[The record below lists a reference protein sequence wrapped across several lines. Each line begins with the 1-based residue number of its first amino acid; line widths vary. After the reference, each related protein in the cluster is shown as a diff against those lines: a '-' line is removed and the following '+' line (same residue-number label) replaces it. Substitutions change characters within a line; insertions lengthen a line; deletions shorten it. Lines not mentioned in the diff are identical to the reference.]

1 MYQPWLLLVELIVL
15 AATIYFFLMTR
26 QSATDAHRQ
35 TEEMVVK
42 LVKERTE
49 AHNTAMARD
58 VATLV
63 KEIEETA
70 AEMRAQW
77 TRQTVMLQ
85 DALKRVE
92 AAEAAFNAPPPPIEA
107 APVAPTTPAATP
119 SPARVEISGDT
130 LGDALTAYR
139 RHLTAAGR
147 SAAAVNRSVG
157 YVKAFALWWGGK
169 RFERVQLR
177 RINHSEADDY
187 FDELQSEG
195 LQPDTIRRK
204 MNAVRDF
211 LDWLDTQ
218 LQLAAEP
225 AASPPTAVQ
234 NGATSTHHRH
244 AMVKLLAQKGL
255 DVPGIA
261 AKTGLERETVRIL
274 LRKNA

>member
-15 AATIYFFLMTR
+15 AVTIYFFMMTR
-26 QSATDAHRQ
+26 RAATDAHRQ
-35 TEEMVVK
+35 TEEMVIK
-42 LVKERTE
+42 LVKQRTE

-70 AEMRAQW
+70 AEMRVQW
-77 TRQTVMLQ
+77 TRQSIMLQ

-92 AAEAAFNAPPPPIEA
+92 AAEDAFNAPPPIEA
-107 APVAPTTPAATP
+107 APVTPVAPAAAP
-119 SPARVEISGDT
+119 APARAEISGDT

-139 RHLTAAGR
+139 RHLAAVGR
-147 SAAAVNRSVG
+147 SAAAVSRSVG

-211 LDWLDTQ
+211 LEWLDAQ
-218 LQLAAEP
+218 LQLAATP
-225 AASPPTAVQ
+225 AASPPTAAQ
-234 NGATSTHHRH
+234 NGATATHHRH
-244 AMVKLLAQKGL
+244 EMVKLLAQKGL

>member
-15 AATIYFFLMTR
+15 AVTIYFFLMTR
-26 QSATDAHRQ
+26 RAATGAHRQ
-35 TEEMVVK
+35 TEEMVIK
-42 LVKERTE
+42 LVKQRTE

-77 TRQTVMLQ
+77 TRQSIMLQ
-85 DALKRVE
+85 DALNRVE
-92 AAEAAFNAPPPPIEA
+92 AAEAAFHTPPPPVET
-107 APVAPTTPAATP
+107 APVAPAAPATASP
-119 SPARVEISGDT
+119 PARAEISGDT

-139 RHLTAAGR
+139 RHLAAGGR
-147 SAAAVNRSVG
+147 SAAAVSRSVG
-157 YVKAFALWWGGK
+157 YVRAFALWWGGK

-187 FDELQSEG
+187 FDVLQTEG

-211 LDWLDTQ
+211 LDWLDVQ
-218 LQLAAEP
+218 LQLTSIP
-225 AASPPTAVQ
+225 AVSPPTAAQ
-234 NGATSTHHRH
+234 NGAISAHHRH
-244 AMVKLLAQKGL
+244 EMVKVLAQKGL

-261 AKTGLERETVRIL
+261 AKIGLERETVRIL
-274 LRKNA
+274 LRNNV